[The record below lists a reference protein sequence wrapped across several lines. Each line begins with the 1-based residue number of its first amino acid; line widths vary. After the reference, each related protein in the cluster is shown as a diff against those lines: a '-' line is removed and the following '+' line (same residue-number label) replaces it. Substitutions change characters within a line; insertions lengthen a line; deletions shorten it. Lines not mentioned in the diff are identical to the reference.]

1 MPGAGNL
8 LPSQMLRLI
17 GPNPRATFEKK
28 GIPMWI
34 HSETN
39 MQFPVLTKEQ
49 QDILGSK
56 YVPEFWGK
64 YDDTHDVVR
73 FCTSWA
79 TKEENVDALCKD
91 IEELL

>member
-1 MPGAGNL
+1 
-8 LPSQMLRLI
+8 
-17 GPNPRATFEKK
+17 
-28 GIPMWI
+28 
-34 HSETN
+34 

-49 QDILGSK
+49 QEILGSK